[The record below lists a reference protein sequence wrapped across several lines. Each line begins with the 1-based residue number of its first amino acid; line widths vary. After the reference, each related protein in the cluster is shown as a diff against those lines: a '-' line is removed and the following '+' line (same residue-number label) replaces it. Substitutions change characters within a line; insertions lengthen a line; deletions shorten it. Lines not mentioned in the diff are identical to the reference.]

1 MRVPITDRT
10 RWLGYSIETYCTKM
24 KYYPADQREHRGLA
38 YGKQRFYFDPSNGEY
53 KWAGVLGPA
62 IVAQAP
68 GIDPKNGRSVAFE
81 VIATVDA
88 PGDDLF
94 EQNLTNLG
102 VMYRDPWTENLAKS
116 KFMVSRLCKWLS
128 LRVPPLLVAVM
139 DA

>member
-1 MRVPITDRT
+1 
-10 RWLGYSIETYCTKM
+10 
-24 KYYPADQREHRGLA
+24 
-38 YGKQRFYFDPSNGEY
+38 
-53 KWAGVLGPA
+53 
-62 IVAQAP
+62 
-68 GIDPKNGRSVAFE
+68 
-81 VIATVDA
+81 VDA